1 MLKTLTK
8 KLRRHSLNEI
18 HPFQLK
24 ISYHGSEEG
33 GESEDSEGE
42 NQELAQI
49 DRERRRNCVLTP
61 LATSQ
66 QPNQGLLSPGRVRR
80 VRLLLE
86 PAMERHSSEEELERI
101 AGIASTAGA
110 EGGCRW
116 HRHAELSS
124 TSSDE
129 EVKDLCDPGA
139 SPSPVLFSSSP
150 PRGLKPTHTSTRL
163 HARPIIL
170 SHFEQPAVPYW
181 RHRREPG
188 RPSLDLEKMQQKM
201 LLKKNCGGK
210 TRTIKI
216 RNLTGGRHPPRYSY
230 DPSIF
235 AFRSLSTAPPC
246 SPLLSSEEPPCA

>member
-1 MLKTLTK
+1 MCNLFCTDNTNQSN
-8 KLRRHSLNEI
+8 RSLFC
-18 HPFQLK
+18 P
-24 ISYHGSEEG
+24 S
-33 GESEDSEGE
+33 
-42 NQELAQI
+42 
-49 DRERRRNCVLTP
+49 ERRRNCVLTP

-101 AGIASTAGA
+101 AGTAGA

-116 HRHAELSS
+116 HRHGDLSS
-124 TSSDE
+124 ASSDE
-129 EVKDLCDPGA
+129 EVKDLCEPGV
-139 SPSPVLFSSSP
+139 SHSPVLFSSSP

-188 RPSLDLEKMQQKM
+188 RPSLDLEKMQQVWRH
-201 LLKKNCGGK
+201 LSFTDCLG
-210 TRTIKI
+210 RT
-216 RNLTGGRHPPRYSY
+216 
-230 DPSIF
+230 
-235 AFRSLSTAPPC
+235 
-246 SPLLSSEEPPCA
+246 

>member
-1 MLKTLTK
+1 MIRVILVCIVKFVHADNK
-8 KLRRHSLNEI
+8 YRSNWSLFC
-18 HPFQLK
+18 P
-24 ISYHGSEEG
+24 S
-33 GESEDSEGE
+33 
-42 NQELAQI
+42 
-49 DRERRRNCVLTP
+49 ERRRNCVLTP

-116 HRHAELSS
+116 HRHGELSS

-129 EVKDLCDPGA
+129 EVKDLCEPGA

-163 HARPIIL
+163 HTRPIIL

-181 RHRREPG
+181 IHRREPG
-188 RPSLDLEKMQQKM
+188 RPSLDLEKMQQVWSS
-201 LLKKNCGGK
+201 LL
-210 TRTIKI
+210 
-216 RNLTGGRHPPRYSY
+216 
-230 DPSIF
+230 
-235 AFRSLSTAPPC
+235 
-246 SPLLSSEEPPCA
+246 